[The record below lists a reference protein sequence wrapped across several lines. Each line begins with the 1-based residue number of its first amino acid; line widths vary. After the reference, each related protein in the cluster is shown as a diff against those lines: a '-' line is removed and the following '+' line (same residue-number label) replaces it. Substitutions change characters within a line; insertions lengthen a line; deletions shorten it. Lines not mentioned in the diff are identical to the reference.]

1 MAERNP
7 AEPDQFEEF
16 MRRSRNPSGTSIG
29 CIRCAC
35 GAEKGKVRWARVA
48 NGQPKGTRCFDCWN
62 SNKWR
67 REVGYTNRA
76 RVSLETKKQS
86 FTKIRGLLKSLR
98 STMSSTDPEF
108 RMQRIKD
115 IDGIFAEIGGLDQ
128 LPTWGTESTAT
139 TSTESFDD
147 LANLGCEA

>member
-48 NGQPKGTRCFDCWN
+48 NGQPKGTRCFDCGN

-67 REVGYTNRA
+67 RGVGYTHRA
-76 RVSLETKKQS
+76 RVALETKQRR
-86 FTKIRGLLKSLR
+86 FTKIKGLLNNLR
-98 STMSSTDPEF
+98 AAMTITEPE
-108 RMQRIKD
+108 RL
-115 IDGIFAEIGGLDQ
+115 AEIDSIVAELGGLEQ
-128 LPTWGTESTAT
+128 LPTWGTESIHT
-139 TSTESFDD
+139 TSTESSED